1 MRRRHRAAH
10 RRIWFVLAV
19 MLPILV
25 LAGVALRPSGPEDAP
40 PVRLAP
46 PVKTP

>member
-1 MRRRHRAAH
+1 MRRRHRTAH

-19 MLPILV
+19 VLPLLV
-25 LAGVALRPSGPEDAP
+25 LAGVALRPSGPDEAR

-46 PVKTP
+46 PAKTP